1 MLKQTSERSKEKL
14 FLLGIFF
21 LAFTL
26 RLVYLLQV
34 KGNPHFFSPT
44 MDQLYHDIW
53 AQNIAGG
60 NWIGGKVFFRAP
72 LYAYFLAIVYKI
84 FGHNY
89 IIPRLIQHLIGSF
102 SCILVYLV
110 AKRVF
115 NGSTI
120 RRFDRITAPSEV
132 EGGAHSAEQSRSIS
146 LPYYRKVAIV
156 AALLA
161 ATYGMFF
168 YFEDELLLDSF
179 LVFFDLLLILL
190 LLRAKN
196 NPKILNWFV
205 CGLIL
210 GFSAI
215 TRPNILFF
223 IPFVWLWIF
232 LVFFKAKR
240 LKGVS
245 TFCIIF
251 LIGSAL
257 VIFPV
262 ALRNYLVGKD
272 LVLIAS
278 QGGINFYIG
287 NNRNSDGMSAIFYKE
302 DWQYRDFEQ
311 VAENETG
318 RSLKPTEISNFYY
331 KKGIKFFLDEPEKA
345 LKLWMKKLYV
355 FWNKFEVSNNQDIYF
370 FRRYSSLIRI
380 LPIGFWFIGPLGLL
394 GMALS
399 LLGEKERVNIRK
411 SILLPILFVFSY
423 MLTVVMF
430 FVTAR
435 FRLPV
440 LPFLIIFSAFALVWF
455 WEKFSRRELRNASLF
470 FLLLFPFFILTNSN
484 IYHLSQGDFS
494 QAYFSLG
501 NVDLKAGK
509 LDQALQEYDV
519 ALKRNPNLARA
530 HLNKGIIFLR
540 KNEYDQAEEE
550 FHQELEINPND
561 DKAYNNL
568 SAVYRLRGLYDQAI
582 EAAQKA
588 VNLKAYYPE
597 AYMNLAL
604 AYKEKGDY
612 QKAKDVLSLGMKKIQ
627 PFLDANLLMG
637 EILQEEGK
645 LDLAMAEY
653 RKITDQSSAKKDVI
667 YDLETLFSKGNPY
680 NLEDSEIRAKAHF
693 NLGTIYVQKGRIDLA
708 ESHLET
714 AIALKPDFA
723 EAFANL
729 GTLYDNIG
737 RHSEAII
744 QLQKAISLDPQNA
757 IYHYNLGLAYAKSNR
772 LEEAKEELEQ
782 CLKIE
787 PDFKEAQEKLLLADS
802 LLKSKIP

>member
-1 MLKQTSERSKEKL
+1 MLEQKSEKDNEKL
-14 FLLGIFF
+14 FLLGVFF
-21 LAFTL
+21 LAFIL
-26 RLVYLLQV
+26 RLIYLLQV
-34 KGNPHFFSPT
+34 KSNPHFFFPT
-44 MDQLYHDIW
+44 MDPLYHDVW

-60 NWIGGKVFFRAP
+60 NWVGGKVFFRAP
-72 LYAYFLAIVYKI
+72 FYAYFLAIIYKI

-89 IIPRLIQHLIGSF
+89 VIPRLIQHLVGSF
-102 SCILVYLV
+102 SCILVYWV
-110 AKRVF
+110 AKRLF
-115 NGSTI
+115 GWKTATI
-120 RRFDRITAPSEV
+120 AS
-132 EGGAHSAEQSRSIS
+132 
-146 LPYYRKVAIV
+146 
-156 AALLA
+156 LLA

-168 YFEDELLLDSF
+168 YYEDELLLDSF
-179 LVFFDLLLILL
+179 LVFFDLLLILFL
-190 LLRAKN
+190 LKTRN

-205 CGLIL
+205 CGIIL

-223 IPFVWLWIF
+223 MPFVWLWVFLIF
-232 LVFFKAKR
+232 IKGKR
-240 LKGVS
+240 LKEVS
-245 TFCIIF
+245 IFCAIF

-302 DWQYRDFEQ
+302 DWQYRDFEH
-311 VAENETG
+311 VAEEEAG
-318 RSLKPTEISNFYY
+318 KSLKPSQISNFYY
-331 KKGIKFFLDEPEKA
+331 QKGFKFLLDEPDKA
-345 LKLWMKKLYV
+345 FKLWVKKLYV

-380 LPIGFWFIGPLGLL
+380 LPIGFWFVGPLGLV
-394 GMALS
+394 GMVLS
-399 LLGEKERVNIRK
+399 IVGTRKAAETRK
-411 SILLPILFVFSY
+411 SALLPILFVFSY

-440 LPFLIIFSAFALVWF
+440 IPFLIIFSSFALVWL
-455 WEKFSRRELRNASLF
+455 WEKLFRKELRNVGLF
-470 FLLLFPFFILTNSN
+470 FLLLFPFLILTNSN
-484 IYHLSQGDFS
+484 VYHLSPGDFS

-519 ALKRNPNLARA
+519 ALKRNPNLPRA
-530 HLNKGIIFLR
+530 HLNKGIVFLR

-550 FHQELEINPND
+550 FHRELEINPND

-582 EAAQKA
+582 EAARKA
-588 VNLKAYYPE
+588 VELKTYYPE

-604 AYKEKGDY
+604 AYQRKGEL
-612 QKAKDVLSLGMKKIQ
+612 QKAKEALSLGLKNIQ
-627 PFLDANLLMG
+627 PFLDANLLLG
-637 EILQEEGK
+637 EILQEEGQ
-645 LDLAMAEY
+645 LDSALMEY
-653 RKITDQSSAKKDVI
+653 RKIIDQSAAKKDVI
-667 YDLETLFSKGNPY
+667 YDLERLFSKGAPY
-680 NLEDSEIRAKAHF
+680 DLEDSEIRAKAHF
-693 NLGTIYVQKGRIDLA
+693 NLGTIYVQQGRVDLA

-714 AIALKPDFA
+714 AIALKPGFA

-729 GTLYDNIG
+729 GTLYDNTG
-737 RHSEAII
+737 RHLQAITY
-744 QLQKAISLDPQNA
+744 LQKAVSLDPQNA

-772 LEEAKEELEQ
+772 LEEAKEEFEQ
-782 CLKIE
+782 GLKIE
-787 PDFKEAQEKLLLADS
+787 PGFKEAQQKLFLADS
-802 LLKSKIP
+802 LLKTKRTIP